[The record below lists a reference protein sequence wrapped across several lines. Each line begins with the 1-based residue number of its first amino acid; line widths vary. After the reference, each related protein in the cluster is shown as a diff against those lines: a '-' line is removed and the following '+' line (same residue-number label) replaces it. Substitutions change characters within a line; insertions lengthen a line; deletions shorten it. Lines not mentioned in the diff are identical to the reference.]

1 MNNGMGWKHPFNF
14 NYALHILAHERTNWY
29 NKFKE
34 VYMIT
39 LKELAKEINA
49 SERMIRKMIKQGMPH
64 YKVGS
69 DYRFKLAEVEE
80 WMKPKEE

>member
-1 MNNGMGWKHPFNF
+1 
-14 NYALHILAHERTNWY
+14 
-29 NKFKE
+29 
-34 VYMIT
+34 MIT